1 LPDPRH
7 LYLALTQLDGQPQ
20 NRFRKTASS
29 SPPDNNRPG
38 EIADCR
44 AADRQATTAAVN
56 TRIRIS
62 SLPSHGIGPQ
72 CSLERY

>member
-1 LPDPRH
+1 MGNRK
-7 LYLALTQLDGQPQ
+7 TGFVGQP
-20 NRFRKTASS
+20 FLH
-29 SPPDNNRPG
+29 PGNNRPG

-56 TRIRIS
+56 TRIKIS